1 MVGLLI
7 IGFIMSESEFTE
19 FFGFSE
25 YQGVM
30 LSLSKHG
37 GEGLHACPF
46 DKFRVAGPHG
56 TL

>member
-1 MVGLLI
+1 
-7 IGFIMSESEFTE
+7 MSESKFTD

-37 GEGLHACPF
+37 GEGLCARPF
-46 DKFRVAGPHG
+46 DKFRVTGPHG